1 MNLLHILFRYPSD
14 IGKKG
19 HAMILNFILAVIT
32 AAVVTIL
39 WFVKT
44 ITNLM
49 VWMNEDGH
57 MVTIDE
63 VKEFTISL
71 IELLSD
77 DD

>member
-1 MNLLHILFRYPSD
+1 M
-14 IGKKG
+14 
-19 HAMILNFILAVIT
+19 MIVNFILVVIT
-32 AAVVTIL
+32 AVSIVLI
-39 WFVKT
+39 WVVKT